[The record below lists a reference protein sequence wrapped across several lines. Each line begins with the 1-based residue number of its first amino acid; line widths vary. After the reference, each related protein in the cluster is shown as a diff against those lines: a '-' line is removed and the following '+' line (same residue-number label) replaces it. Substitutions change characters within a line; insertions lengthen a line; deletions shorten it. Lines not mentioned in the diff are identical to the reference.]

1 MATGRKHRI
10 LVVEDQSEIRII
22 FEWALQKADYD
33 VVTAQG
39 ARQALRMIQSQHFD
53 LILTDLAM
61 PGMSGI
67 DLITAVREDPE
78 RNRLPI
84 LVITAHGWDQFA
96 LQARAA
102 GCDGVLQKPVDPKML
117 RAEVDKYLRGWRF
130 ADGFE
135 APE

>member
-1 MATGRKHRI
+1 MSGRKHRI

-22 FEWALQKADYD
+22 FEWALQKAAYE
-33 VVTAQG
+33 VETAQG
-39 ARQALRMIQSQHFD
+39 ARQALRMIESRHFD

-61 PGMSGI
+61 PGMSGLE
-67 DLITAVREDPE
+67 LIEAIRENPD
-78 RNRLPI
+78 RARTPI
-84 LVITAHGWDQFA
+84 VVITAHGWDQMA

-102 GCDGVLQKPVDPKML
+102 GCDGVIQKPVDPKML

>member
-1 MATGRKHRI
+1 MAGRNHRI
-10 LVVEDQSEIRII
+10 LIVEDQSEIRLI
-22 FEWALQKADYD
+22 FEWALQKAAYE
-33 VVTAQG
+33 VVTSHG
-39 ARQALRMIQSQHFD
+39 ARQALRLIDKQHFD
-53 LILTDLAM
+53 LIITDLAM
-61 PGMSGI
+61 PGMSGVE
-67 DLITAVREDPE
+67 LIEEVRAHPE
-78 RNRLPI
+78 RGRTPI

-96 LQARAA
+96 SQARVA